1 MRPEILHFNKLLAG
15 APDVAAVGTTLR
27 GQLHFSEFLHL
38 SLESGEW
45 SLTDLF

>member
-27 GQLHFSEFLHL
+27 GSVSSFI
-38 SLESGEW
+38 
-45 SLTDLF
+45 